1 MWFDD
6 ANLLLND
13 FLDSLRKKKD
23 IYKINSDHLKS
34 LAVVDAC
41 IKSSKTGKKVS
52 FASKKTLIESFKSNK
67 VLEKSN
73 ISKKINNRFN
83 KKKNYN
89 VNSIVFPSKLN
100 IISISKR

>member
-1 MWFDD
+1 MPKEKINFLFPVINLMKSKVEKKIKLKKIKMWFDD

-41 IKSSKTGKKVS
+41 IKSSKTGKKVRILS
-52 FASKKTLIESFKSNK
+52 
-67 VLEKSN
+67 
-73 ISKKINNRFN
+73 
-83 KKKNYN
+83 
-89 VNSIVFPSKLN
+89 
-100 IISISKR
+100 